1 MSKRALSAAQVA
13 ALKAEGTHWVA
24 PGLYLQIKPNGAR
37 SWLLRYGKGG
47 KTFWHGLGAARDV
60 TLKEARERAEELRV
74 DIRRRG
80 AHPVVERREQ
90 RIEEKAAAV
99 TEASS
104 AAPSFRWCADQVIR
118 QREKSHKSDYAQR
131 QWPSSMRDHVYPH
144 IGDISVDR
152 VGLHEVHKVL
162 SRIWQKQFP
171 TARKVRGRIATILDW
186 AAAKGYR
193 PDENPCRPN
202 GPLDQL
208 LPPVRHREKHHASV
222 PYQELPD
229 VVAKLKGME
238 SISAKAVLFTVLT
251 GVRSSETRG
260 AVWSEF
266 DLDEKTWVIPPER
279 NKTADEYR
287 IPLADQTVALLKGLR
302 GKGKLVFASLT
313 SGKQLSDTA
322 LTKVLKGI
330 RPDETLHGFRAT
342 LSTWAREQTDYP
354 AEVIE
359 AALNHRQHDR
369 VVAAY
374 ARTSYFD
381 RRRALFQD
389 YADFAFNAGR

>member
-1 MSKRALSAAQVA
+1 MARKRALSAREVEALMNKPGTHRADENLFLQVRDDGTKSWVFRFSRGGRMRVLGLGPAAHVPYNEARATAADYRSKLWRGTDVA
-13 ALKAEGTHWVA
+13 AEHRT
-24 PGLYLQIKPNGAR
+24 
-37 SWLLRYGKGG
+37 
-47 KTFWHGLGAARDV
+47 
-60 TLKEARERAEELRV
+60 
-74 DIRRRG
+74 
-80 AHPVVERREQ
+80 RREQ
-90 RIEEKAAAV
+90 TMAV
-99 TEASS
+99 TEPP
-104 AAPSFRWCADQVIR
+104 AAPSFKWCAEQVIAA
-118 QREKSHKSDYAQR
+118 REKFHKSEYAQR
-131 QWPSSMRDHVYPH
+131 QWPSSMRDHVFPH
-144 IGDISVDR
+144 IGKLAVDK

-162 SRIWQKQFP
+162 GPIWQNQFP
-171 TARKVRGRIATILDW
+171 TAKKVRGRIARILDW

-193 PDENPCRPN
+193 PDENPARPN

-208 LPPVRHREKHHASV
+208 LPPVRHRERHHASV
-222 PYQELPD
+222 PYVELPD
-229 VVAKLKGME
+229 VVARLKGME
-238 SISAKAVLFTVLT
+238 SISAKAVLFTILT

-302 GKGKLVFASLT
+302 GKGKLVFPSPT

-322 LTKVLKGI
+322 LTKVLKSI

-359 AALNHRQHDR
+359 AALNHK
-369 VVAAY
+369 
-374 ARTSYFD
+374 
-381 RRRALFQD
+381 
-389 YADFAFNAGR
+389 